1 VEASHDA
8 RDGSGRIPERTA
20 PRGLASRRLAVEL
33 VTAVLSRGRALD
45 DALAEAF
52 GREEYRELSP
62 PDRGLARL
70 IASTV
75 LRRLGQLEA
84 LLAAFIERPLPK
96 DSGRLTAILLAAAAQ
111 LAFLSLPPHAVINI
125 AVEQCR
131 RERRAARFAGL
142 ANAVLR
148 RIAEQAGAILVR
160 QDAVR
165 MNIPEWLWSR
175 WTKAYGEETTRRIAE
190 ASLREAPLD
199 LTVRSDPAEWAAR
212 LGGLLLPTGSVRL
225 KAGGRIEDLPGFE
238 QGAWWVQDAAAALP
252 ARLLGPLE
260 GLSVAD
266 LCAAPGGK
274 TAELA
279 AAGARVTAVDSDGRR
294 LERLRSNLARL
305 HLDADLVA
313 ADAAAWKP
321 ERPFDAVLLDAPCL
335 STGTIRR
342 HPDILRLKREA
353 DLGRLVE
360 VQARLLDNALGMVR
374 PGGKLV
380 YCVCSL
386 EPEEGAEQAARVL
399 QEDRRWARQPIRPE
413 EIGADATWITPE
425 GDLRT
430 LPFHMRLESDD
441 LSGMDG
447 FYATRLIRQK

>member
-1 VEASHDA
+1 VEAPHKA
-8 RDGSGRIPERTA
+8 RDGSGGAPGRSA

-45 DALAEAF
+45 DALSEAF
-52 GREEYRELSP
+52 AQEEYRELSP
-62 PDRGLARL
+62 ADRGLGWL

-84 LLAAFIERPLPK
+84 LLAAFIARPLPK

-148 RIAEQAGAILVR
+148 RIAERGSDILAR
-160 QDAVR
+160 QDAAR
-165 MNIPEWLWSR
+165 LNIPDWLWSR
-175 WTKAYGEETTRRIAE
+175 WTRAYGEETTRRIAE

-199 LTVRSDPAEWAAR
+199 LTVRSGPAEWAAR
-212 LGGLLLPTGSVRL
+212 LGGVLLPTGSVRL
-225 KAGGRIEDLPGFE
+225 KPGGRIEDLPGFE

-252 ARLLGPLE
+252 ARLLGAVE
-260 GLSVAD
+260 GQSVAD

-294 LERLRSNLARL
+294 LDRLRSNLARL
-305 HLDADLVA
+305 NLQAEPVE
-313 ADAAAWKP
+313 ADAAVWKP
-321 ERPFDAVLLDAPCL
+321 GRPFDAVLLDAPCL

-353 DLGRLVE
+353 DLSRLVE
-360 VQARLLDNALGMVR
+360 VQARLLDNALGMVK

-386 EPEEGAEQAARVL
+386 EPEEGALQVARVL
-399 QEDRRWARQPIRPE
+399 QGERRWARQPIRPE
-413 EIGADATWITPE
+413 EIGADPSWITPE